1 MRVKG
6 LGYDVDTLLDLEDA
20 HKVEE
25 IDSLYSIRIAYQT
38 SVPIQLPKNGA
49 QDEALPNTFED
60 SLALTNVQCFTG
72 NFRRGLMRAF
82 SEVIQEADTGRAL
95 GAALFDKLRTG
106 DKAEFALEVL
116 GDPAFSQLAVP
127 AYIHEG
133 LTWLQ
138 SKLELKRK
146 DLLVVP
152 AAIIEVTE

>member
-1 MRVKG
+1 M
-6 LGYDVDTLLDLEDA
+6 LDLDDS

-25 IDSLYSIRIAYQT
+25 IDDLYSIRIAYQT
-38 SVPIQLPKNGA
+38 PVTIRLPKSGA
-49 QDEALPNTFED
+49 EAEALPNTFED
-60 SLALTNVQCFTG
+60 SLVLSNVQRFTG
-72 NFRRGLMRAF
+72 KPRRGLMRAF
-82 SEVIQEADTGRAL
+82 SEAIQNADTVQAL
-95 GAALFDKLRTG
+95 GVALFEKLRTG

-116 GDPAFSQLAVP
+116 GDPDFGQLVVP

-152 AAIIEVTE
+152 PAIVEVTEE